1 MPCCQL
7 KTGLPGL
14 TSGPCSPRDERL
26 TDSVAGP
33 IHPTITRGG
42 CRSAIG
48 CQPDRRPDAR
58 RLGRLNLLLNGGT
71 GYLPSRMLRPHEL
84 TGRVHCVAGAPEF
97 PLPAYVQYEDGVDGL
112 DQRAFDA
119 AAEEISGAARAL
131 PG

>member
-84 TGRVHCVAGAPEF
+84 TAGASRRWCP
-97 PLPAYVQYEDGVDGL
+97 
-112 DQRAFDA
+112 
-119 AAEEISGAARAL
+119 
-131 PG
+131 